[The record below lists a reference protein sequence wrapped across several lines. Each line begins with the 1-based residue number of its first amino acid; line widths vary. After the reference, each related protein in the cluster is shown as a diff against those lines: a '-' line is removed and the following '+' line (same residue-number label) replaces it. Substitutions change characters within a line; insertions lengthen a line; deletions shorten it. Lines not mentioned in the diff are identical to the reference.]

1 MVVSG
6 YSLRDV
12 RLTRGLAF
20 FRADRYGWQHS
31 EPGLVIATSTDCYRA
46 DE

>member
-12 RLTRGLAF
+12 RLKRGPAF
-20 FRADRYGWQHS
+20 FLADRYGWQHS
-31 EPGLVIATSTDCYRA
+31 APGLVIATITDCSRA

>member
-6 YSLRDV
+6 YSLQDV

-20 FRADRYGWQHS
+20 FLADRYGWQHS
-31 EPGLVIATSTDCYRA
+31 APGLVIATINDFSGA

>member
-20 FRADRYGWQHS
+20 FQADRYGWQHS
-31 EPGLVIATSTDCYRA
+31 APGLVIATITDCSRA
-46 DE
+46 VE